1 MLLSANNTI
10 LSRFLFCSL
19 IIDSYIYTNPAV
31 IARIF
36 NPITELAL
44 PIAIPR
50 KEAKRRNLNTSNN
63 GRG

>member
-1 MLLSANNTI
+1 MLLSANNPI

-50 KEAKRRNLNTSNN
+50 KEAKRRN
-63 GRG
+63 